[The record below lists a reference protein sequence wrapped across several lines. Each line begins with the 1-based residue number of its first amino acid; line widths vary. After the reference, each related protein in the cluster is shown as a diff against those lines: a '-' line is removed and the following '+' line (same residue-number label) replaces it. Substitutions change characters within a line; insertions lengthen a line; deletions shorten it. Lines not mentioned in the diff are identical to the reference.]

1 MILCIR
7 IFSRVPI
14 KRGETAVAIICK
26 KNKNISNIPCYLE
39 SPLIPMHI
47 PVIGSMG
54 DYGVFDDYDEDET
67 TRILKG
73 KLNMDFIK
81 ITEIILYNWNKYK
94 NMMNN
99 QMQLKIYLQN

>member
-1 MILCIR
+1 
-7 IFSRVPI
+7 
-14 KRGETAVAIICK
+14 
-26 KNKNISNIPCYLE
+26 
-39 SPLIPMHI
+39 MHI

>member
-1 MILCIR
+1 
-7 IFSRVPI
+7 
-14 KRGETAVAIICK
+14 
-26 KNKNISNIPCYLE
+26 
-39 SPLIPMHI
+39 MHI

-99 QMQLKIYLQN
+99 QMQLKIYLQNQIQ